1 MSLPAGGARAACY
14 GANMALLSTRTVA
27 LVMLLLTLSACN
39 ADRSRFPSLALRP
52 AERAYGT
59 GQPVTPTE
67 VLPLTTQL
75 PAGANLASQV
85 AALREVARAA
95 HARFGKQQGDA
106 ARLVAAA
113 RGSAPGTEA
122 WARAAVALAAL
133 ASARSEGMV
142 VLADLDRL
150 QIAAT
155 EQAATGPAADLAA
168 VSPAHRE
175 VEAMLR
181 EEDQTVTALS
191 EASGG

>member
-1 MSLPAGGARAACY
+1 
-14 GANMALLSTRTVA
+14 
-27 LVMLLLTLSACN
+27 
-39 ADRSRFPSLALRP
+39 
-52 AERAYGT
+52 
-59 GQPVTPTE
+59 
-67 VLPLTTQL
+67 
-75 PAGANLASQV
+75 
-85 AALREVARAA
+85 LREVARAA

-113 RGSAPGTEA
+113 RGSAAGTEA